1 MARTLTLR
9 DVPEPVVRALR
20 ARAKRNRRSMQ
31 KEILSVLESAVLDR
45 ASLIEQISALR
56 SRAGARMSL
65 DEIHRAIEEGRP

>member
-1 MARTLTLR
+1 
-9 DVPEPVVRALR
+9 
-20 ARAKRNRRSMQ
+20 MQ